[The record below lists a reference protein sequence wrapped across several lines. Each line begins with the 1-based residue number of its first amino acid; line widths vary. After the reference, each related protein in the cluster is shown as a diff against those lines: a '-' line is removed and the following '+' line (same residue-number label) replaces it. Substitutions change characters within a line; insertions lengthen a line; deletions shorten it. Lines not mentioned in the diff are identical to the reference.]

1 MKNTRNGCPR
11 GGFTLVEMLVV
22 LAILVLL
29 VSMVVPRIIGSQ
41 KKANVNAAKTQI
53 GMLKASLERY
63 VIDCKKFP
71 STEQGLSALVQKPA
85 DLSEKSAWDGPYVN
99 GDIPKDPWGNEY
111 QYEYPPT
118 RGRGDTPDIWS
129 YGTDEEDNTEDD
141 ICSWT
146 GGVGGSGDRAGGEQK
161 PTETRRSPGRKES
174 RSTEPRSEPRRESPA
189 PSRSPSRSAPRSEKK
204 SSPF

>member
-1 MKNTRNGCPR
+1 MKPIHNRRPR
-11 GGFTLVEMLVV
+11 RGFTLVEMLVV

-29 VSMVVPRIIGSQ
+29 VSMVVPRILGSQ
-41 KKANVNAAKTQI
+41 KKANINAAKTQI

-63 VIDCKKFP
+63 VIDCKKYP
-71 STEQGLSALVQKPA
+71 TTEQGLAALVQKPA

-99 GDIPKDPWGNEY
+99 GEIPKDPWGNEY

-118 RGRGDTPDIWS
+118 RGKGDTPDIWS
-129 YGTDEEDNTEDD
+129 YGPDEEDNTEDD

-146 GGVGGSGDRAGGEQK
+146 GGVGGSGDRAGADEQ
-161 PTETRRSPGRKES
+161 PAESRRSSRKES
-174 RSTEPRSEPRRESPA
+174 RAEPRSEPRRESPA

-204 SSPF
+204 SNPF